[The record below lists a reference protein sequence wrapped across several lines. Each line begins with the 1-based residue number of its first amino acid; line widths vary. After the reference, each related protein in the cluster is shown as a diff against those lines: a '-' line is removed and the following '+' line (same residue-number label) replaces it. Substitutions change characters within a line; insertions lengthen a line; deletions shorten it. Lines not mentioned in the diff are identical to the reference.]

1 MPITPSNQI
10 VKLMAHGSGVQ
21 ALGSDKYG
29 HIVKM
34 GNIIS
39 FISVIETK
47 HIVITSIIPSYLIE
61 KNHCQYGR
69 G

>member
-21 ALGSDKYG
+21 ALWSDKYG
-29 HIVKM
+29 HIVKI

>member
-1 MPITPSNQI
+1 MPMTPSNQI
-10 VKLMAHGSGVQ
+10 VKLMVHGSGVQ
-21 ALGSDKYG
+21 ALGLDQYD

-47 HIVITSIIPSYLIE
+47 HIVITSIIPSY
-61 KNHCQYGR
+61 
-69 G
+69 